1 LGTVTSLSKAR
12 LNTVLHTRVDEFL
25 HVYLLPE
32 MSAAGRDGGDVQTRD
47 GSQGGNSTAE
57 KARLLAPY
65 LGRSVGGA
73 DSGVAAGGMG
83 RGGGAGAGAGVLERE
98 RDVEVDGMIQ
108 GLRSGR
114 ALGVVVAV

>member
-1 LGTVTSLSKAR
+1 
-12 LNTVLHTRVDEFL
+12 
-25 HVYLLPE
+25 

-47 GSQGGNSTAE
+47 GSQGGKSTAE
-57 KARLLAPY
+57 KARVLAPY

-73 DSGVAAGGMG
+73 DSAGGMG
-83 RGGGAGAGAGVLERE
+83 RGGGPGAGALERE